1 VASDNNPIGLRA
13 ILCAKI
19 LFWFPPKYAFEEKR
33 RRKTSPEPGGC
44 AALHAITYESP
55 KTIADAVKLLAAH
68 GEKARP
74 LSGGTDLV
82 IQLRAGTRRPEYVVD
97 VKSIPEL
104 TRISFSLQHGLH
116 LGAAVSC
123 IEIHE
128 NADMRRYYPGLTEAA
143 HLIGSL
149 QIQSRAS
156 VGGNLCN
163 GSPAGDSTPA
173 LIALGAK
180 ARLVGPKG
188 ERVVPVET
196 FITGPARTVL
206 QPGELLI
213 ELLIDAPAPHSS
225 DAYLRFI
232 PRNEMDIAVVGVGG
246 SITLDLDDDRVVDAR
261 IALGAVGPTPIF
273 AAEASKALIGKK
285 LDEAALDNAAR
296 LATSVATP
304 IDDMRGTAEFRRH
317 IVGVLTRRVLTI
329 AAERARQS
337 EQR

>member
-1 VASDNNPIGLRA
+1 
-13 ILCAKI
+13 
-19 LFWFPPKYAFEEKR
+19 
-33 RRKTSPEPGGC
+33 
-44 AALHAITYESP
+44 LHAINYESP
-55 KTIADAVKLLAAH
+55 KTVADAVKLLVAH

-74 LSGGTDLV
+74 LVGGTDLI

-97 VKSIPEL
+97 VKHIPEMS
-104 TRISFSLQHGLH
+104 RISFSMQHGLH

-123 IEIHE
+123 IQIHE
-128 NADMRRYYPGLTEAA
+128 NADMNRYYPGLTEAA

-188 ERVVPVET
+188 ERTVPVET
-196 FITGPARTVL
+196 FITAPGRTVL
-206 QPGELLI
+206 QPGELLV
-213 ELLIDAPAPHSS
+213 ELLIDAPARHSS

-261 IALGAVGPTPIF
+261 IALGAVGPTPIVATE
-273 AAEASKALIGKK
+273 AAKTIIGKK
-285 LDEAALDNAAR
+285 LDAAALDNAAR

-304 IDDMRGTAEFRRH
+304 IDDMRGTAEYRSH
-317 IVGVLTRRVLTI
+317 IVGVLTRRALTI

>member
-1 VASDNNPIGLRA
+1 M
-13 ILCAKI
+13 
-19 LFWFPPKYAFEEKR
+19 
-33 RRKTSPEPGGC
+33 
-44 AALHAITYESP
+44 HAITYESP

-180 ARLVGPKG
+180 ARLVGPTG

>member
-1 VASDNNPIGLRA
+1 M
-13 ILCAKI
+13 
-19 LFWFPPKYAFEEKR
+19 
-33 RRKTSPEPGGC
+33 
-44 AALHAITYESP
+44 HAINYESP
-55 KTIADAVKLLAAH
+55 TTVDEAIKLLASH

-74 LSGGTDLV
+74 LIGGTDLI
-82 IQLRAGTRRPEYVVD
+82 IQLRAGVRRPEYVVD
-97 VKSIPEL
+97 LKAIPEL
-104 TRISFSLQHGLH
+104 RRISFSLQDGLR

-123 IEIHE
+123 IEIQE

-163 GSPAGDSTPA
+163 GSPAADTTPA

-180 ARLVGPKG
+180 ARVTGAKG
-188 ERVVPVET
+188 ERIVPVET
-196 FITGPARTVL
+196 FCTGPGVTVL
-206 QPGELLI
+206 EPGELLI
-213 ELLIDAPAPHSS
+213 ELLIDAPERHSS

-246 SITLDLDDDRVVDAR
+246 AITLETDEDRVVAAR
-261 IALGAVGPTPIF
+261 IGLGAVGPTPIF

-285 LDEAALDNAAR
+285 LDESTIEEAAR
-296 LATSVATP
+296 LAIAAATP

-317 IVGVLTRRVLTI
+317 VVGVLTRRVVAK
-329 AAERARQS
+329 AAERARLAS
-337 EQR
+337 QR

>member
-1 VASDNNPIGLRA
+1 M
-13 ILCAKI
+13 
-19 LFWFPPKYAFEEKR
+19 
-33 RRKTSPEPGGC
+33 
-44 AALHAITYESP
+44 HAITYESP

-68 GEKARP
+68 GDKARP

-82 IQLRAGTRRPEYVVD
+82 IQLRAGTRRPEFVVD
-97 VKSIPEL
+97 VKHIPEL
-104 TRISFSLQHGLH
+104 TRISFSMQHGLH

-123 IEIHE
+123 IEIYE
-128 NADMRRYYPGLTEAA
+128 NAEMRRNYPGLTEAA

-180 ARLVGPKG
+180 ARLVGPSG

-206 QPGELLI
+206 QPGELLV
-213 ELLIDAPAPHSS
+213 ELLIDAPGKHSS

-246 SITLDLDDDRVVDAR
+246 SVTLDLDDDRVIDAR
-261 IALGAVGPTPIF
+261 IALGAVGPTPIVATE
-273 AAEASKALIGKK
+273 AAKAIIGKK
-285 LDEAALDNAAR
+285 LDATTLDNAAR
-296 LATSVATP
+296 AASAAATP

-317 IVGVLTRRVLTI
+317 IAGVLTRRVLTI
-329 AAERARQS
+329 AAERARGS